1 MRFFLIFFTFLT
13 TSLSF
18 LSSQEKNQPETF
30 ISHKVKKKET
40 LYSIS
45 RLYDLN
51 IEQVMEYNPILS
63 RRGLRKRM
71 ILKIPVFKKK
81 ELVSE
86 EIPDYN
92 IIIYKVKPKDTKW
105 RIAYNNNITIQELEK
120 MNPVLKKGLKI
131 DQKIKIP
138 KSDKMNVSNLIDS
151 NFNYYTVKQG
161 EGYYRIQKKLGVSK
175 KILDSLNPILLEQ
188 GLLNGM
194 VLKLPLAYTG
204 DLKIK
209 NDLLVEKTSL
219 IDSING
225 NSEIN
230 ISVLLPFRA
239 SEIEFDSIDETR
251 KILSERNLH
260 TISSDFYSGIILAS
274 EDLSKYGISS
284 KLSIYDT
291 ENKKSKI
298 DKILNEINP
307 DSCQIIIGPLIPDN
321 FNYISSKER
330 IFDLPKVAP
339 LSTRDVVIRNSVYQ
353 SVTPKELLR
362 NKMIDYL
369 DKNLDQDDNI
379 VIVADSINRDI
390 EYILKDIFPSS
401 IILRPEKNGYLLP
414 ELVDSLLVDSLPNKI
429 ILESDNFSL
438 ISSVSAQMSA
448 QISDLRKV
456 QLFTTYRGNV
466 YENENLSRKHL
477 GDLGF
482 TFTSGHHPLSK
493 FEFNTFQER
502 YIKFFGKPPNREAI
516 RAYDLTLDLVLR
528 IVYAGKLNSSTEN
541 IEETEYQENRFWY
554 KKIEKNG
561 FVNTA
566 FYLLRHKEYDIYE
579 IKK

>member
-63 RRGLRKRM
+63 KRGLRKRM

-81 ELVSE
+81 ELASE

-138 KSDKMNVSNLIDS
+138 KSDKMNLSNLIDS

-291 ENKKSKI
+291 ENRKSKI

-456 QLFTTYRGNV
+456 ELFTTYRGNV

-477 GDLGF
+477 GDLNF
-482 TFTSGHHPLSK
+482 TFTSGYHPLSK
-493 FEFNTFQER
+493 FEFNAFQER

-528 IVYAGKLNSSTEN
+528 IVYAGKLNSSAEN

>member
-1 MRFFLIFFTFLT
+1 
-13 TSLSF
+13 
-18 LSSQEKNQPETF
+18 
-30 ISHKVKKKET
+30 
-40 LYSIS
+40 
-45 RLYDLN
+45 
-51 IEQVMEYNPILS
+51 
-63 RRGLRKRM
+63 
-71 ILKIPVFKKK
+71 
-81 ELVSE
+81 
-86 EIPDYN
+86 
-92 IIIYKVKPKDTKW
+92 
-105 RIAYNNNITIQELEK
+105 
-120 MNPVLKKGLKI
+120 
-131 DQKIKIP
+131 
-138 KSDKMNVSNLIDS
+138 
-151 NFNYYTVKQG
+151 
-161 EGYYRIQKKLGVSK
+161 
-175 KILDSLNPILLEQ
+175 
-188 GLLNGM
+188 M

-274 EDLSKYGISS
+274 EDLSKHGISS

-456 QLFTTYRGNV
+456 ELFTTYRGNV

-528 IVYAGKLNSSTEN
+528 IVYAGKLNSSAEN

>member
-1 MRFFLIFFTFLT
+1 MRFFLIFLIFFVSSFTCV
-13 TSLSF
+13 
-18 LSSQEKNQPETF
+18 SSQEKNQLETF

-51 IEQVMEYNPILS
+51 IDQVIEYNPIILK
-63 RRGLRKRM
+63 RGLRKRM
-71 ILKIPVFKKK
+71 ILRIPVFKKE
-81 ELVSE
+81 ELILR
-86 EIPDYN
+86 EISDDKFFTYE
-92 IIIYKVKPKDTKW
+92 VKPKDTKW
-105 RIAYNNNITIQELEK
+105 RIAYNNKITIQELERI
-120 MNPVLKKGLKI
+120 NPFIKQGLKI

-138 KSDKMNVSNLIDS
+138 KSDNINFSNFIDS
-151 NFNYYTVKQG
+151 NFNYYTVKPG
-161 EGYYRIQKKLGVSK
+161 EGYYSIEKKLGVSK
-175 KILDSLNPILLEQ
+175 KILDSLNPNLLEQ

-194 VLKLPLAYTG
+194 VLKLPLEFTG
-204 DLKIK
+204 DLKIE

-219 IDSING
+219 IDSIDG

-239 SEIEFDSIDETR
+239 SEIEYDSIDETR
-251 KILSERNLH
+251 KLLSERNLH

-274 EDLSKYGISS
+274 KDLTKYGISS

-298 DKILNEINP
+298 DKILREINP
-307 DSCQIIIGPLIPDN
+307 DSCQVIIGPLIPDN
-321 FNYISSKER
+321 FNYISSNER
-330 IFDLPKVAP
+330 IYDLPKIAP
-339 LSTRDVVIRNSVYQ
+339 LSTRDVTIRNSVYQ
-353 SVTPKELLR
+353 SVTPKEILR
-362 NKMIDYL
+362 NKMINYL
-369 DKNLDQDDNI
+369 DNNLNQNDNI

-390 EYILKDIFPSS
+390 EYRLKDIFPSS

-438 ISSVSAQMSA
+438 ISGVSAQMSA

-477 GDLGF
+477 GDLSF
-482 TFTSGHHPLSK
+482 TFTSGHHPLNK
-493 FEFNTFQER
+493 FEFNAFQER

-528 IVYAGKLNSSTEN
+528 IIYQGKLNNSYEN
-541 IEETEYQENRFWY
+541 IGETEYQENRFWY
-554 KKIEKNG
+554 KKTQKKG

-566 FYLLRHKEYDIYE
+566 FYLLQHKEYDIYE

>member
-1 MRFFLIFFTFLT
+1 MRFFLIFFTFLIA
-13 TSLSF
+13 SLSF

-63 RRGLRKRM
+63 RRGLRKRK

-138 KSDKMNVSNLIDS
+138 KSDKTNLSNLIDS
-151 NFNYYTVKQG
+151 NFNYYTVKKG

-321 FNYISSKER
+321 FNYISSKEK

-369 DKNLDQDDNI
+369 DKNLDKDDNI

-493 FEFNTFQER
+493 FEFNAFQER

-528 IVYAGKLNSSTEN
+528 IVYAGKLNSSAEN

>member
-13 TSLSF
+13 ASLSF

-86 EIPDYN
+86 EIPDHN

-138 KSDKMNVSNLIDS
+138 KSDKMNLSNLIDS

-477 GDLGF
+477 GDLNF
-482 TFTSGHHPLSK
+482 TFTSGYHPLSK
-493 FEFNTFQER
+493 FEFNAFQER

-528 IVYAGKLNSSTEN
+528 IVYAGKLNSSAEN

>member
-1 MRFFLIFFTFLT
+1 MRFFLIFFTFLIA
-13 TSLSF
+13 SLSF

-86 EIPDYN
+86 EIPDHK
-92 IIIYKVKPKDTKW
+92 ITIYKVKPKDTKW

-138 KSDKMNVSNLIDS
+138 KSDKMNLSNLIDS

-175 KILDSLNPILLEQ
+175 KILDSLNPILLKQ

-274 EDLSKYGISS
+274 EDLSKHGISS

-298 DKILNEINP
+298 DKILNEINT

-477 GDLGF
+477 GDLNF
-482 TFTSGHHPLSK
+482 TFTSGYHPLSK
-493 FEFNTFQER
+493 FEFNAFQER

-528 IVYAGKLNSSTEN
+528 IVYAGKLNSSAEN

>member
-1 MRFFLIFFTFLT
+1 MRFFLIFFTFLIA
-13 TSLSF
+13 SLSF

-86 EIPDYN
+86 EIPDHN

-105 RIAYNNNITIQELEK
+105 RIAYNNNISIQELEK
-120 MNPVLKKGLKI
+120 MNPVIKKGLKI
-131 DQKIKIP
+131 NQKIKIP

-161 EGYYRIQKKLGVSK
+161 EGYFRIQKKLGVSK

-260 TISSDFYSGIILAS
+260 TISSDFYSGIILAL
-274 EDLSKYGISS
+274 EDLSKYSISS

-321 FNYISSKER
+321 FNYISSKEKF
-330 IFDLPKVAP
+330 FDLPKVAP

-566 FYLLRHKEYDIYE
+566 FYLLRHKQYDIYE

>member
-13 TSLSF
+13 ASLSF

-86 EIPDYN
+86 EIPDHK
-92 IIIYKVKPKDTKW
+92 ITIYKVKPKDTKW

-120 MNPVLKKGLKI
+120 MNPVLKKGLQI

-138 KSDKMNVSNLIDS
+138 KSDKMNLSNLIDS

-274 EDLSKYGISS
+274 EDLSKHGISS

-369 DKNLDQDDNI
+369 DKNLDKDDNI

-438 ISSVSAQMSA
+438 ISGVSAQMSA

-477 GDLGF
+477 GDLSF
-482 TFTSGHHPLSK
+482 TFTSGHHPLNK
-493 FEFNTFQER
+493 FEFNAFQER

-528 IVYAGKLNSSTEN
+528 IIYQGKLNNSYEN
-541 IEETEYQENRFWY
+541 IGETEYQENRFWY
-554 KKIEKNG
+554 KKTQKKG

-566 FYLLRHKEYDIYE
+566 FYLLQHKEYDIYE

>member
-13 TSLSF
+13 ASLSF

-138 KSDKMNVSNLIDS
+138 KSDKTNLSNLIDS

-477 GDLGF
+477 GDLNF
-482 TFTSGHHPLSK
+482 TFTSGYHPLSK
-493 FEFNTFQER
+493 FEFNAFQER

-528 IVYAGKLNSSTEN
+528 IVYAGKLNSSAEN

>member
-1 MRFFLIFFTFLT
+1 MRFFLIFFTFLIA
-13 TSLSF
+13 SLSF

-86 EIPDYN
+86 EIPDHN

-105 RIAYNNNITIQELEK
+105 RIAYNNNISIQELEK
-120 MNPVLKKGLKI
+120 MNPVIKKGLKI
-131 DQKIKIP
+131 NQKIKIP
-138 KSDKMNVSNLIDS
+138 KSDKMNLSNLIDT

-161 EGYYRIQKKLGVSK
+161 EGYFRIQKKLGVSK

-260 TISSDFYSGIILAS
+260 TISSDFYSGIILAL
-274 EDLSKYGISS
+274 EDLSKYSISS

-321 FNYISSKER
+321 FNYISSKEKF
-330 IFDLPKVAP
+330 FDLPKVAP

-566 FYLLRHKEYDIYE
+566 FYLLRHKQYDIYE